1 MSLLLEE
8 GLFIRDVRGLSVSC
22 ELLMSWSSHTP
33 LMRGNMSSHFT
44 RLTNQ
49 DLHLGDCDFYQIP
62 CIFKGIC
69 KGIAWFLLGAVSA

>member
-8 GLFIRDVRGLSVSC
+8 GLFIRDVRGLSASC

-33 LMRGNMSSHFT
+33 LMHGNVSSHFT

-49 DLHLGDCDFYQIP
+49 DLHLGD
-62 CIFKGIC
+62 
-69 KGIAWFLLGAVSA
+69 